1 MTSQQPLM
9 RAGVRPGMPPAVL
22 LSIGIHLVVIFGFL
36 VTPMGDTAA
45 RVASRAVSVLLMPS
59 ERAPTAALSD
69 ALDNQ
74 TGVLETLDS
83 QVFAMPSEPVAADT
97 GIEVTQGTQSGLTM
111 TAHAGVANPRVAARA
126 TPDAA
131 YLKAWQADIER
142 FGNAYYRG
150 LALRYGD
157 GDVRLRV
164 TVAADGGLRAI
175 DLLTSSGIDALDQA
189 AVHTVEQLAP
199 FAPFPPALAATTS
212 ELAIIRTW
220 QFRR

>member
-1 MTSQQPLM
+1 M

-83 QVFAMPSEPVAADT
+83 QVLAMPSEPIATDT
-97 GIEVTQGTQSGLTM
+97 GNEVTRGTQSGLSM
-111 TAHAGVANPRVAARA
+111 TAHASVANPRVAARA

-175 DLLTSSGIDALDQA
+175 DLLTSSGIDALDRA

>member
-83 QVFAMPSEPVAADT
+83 QVLAMPSEPIATDT
-97 GIEVTQGTQSGLTM
+97 GSEVTRGTQSGLSM
-111 TAHAGVANPRVAARA
+111 TAHASVANPRVAARA

-175 DLLTSSGIDALDQA
+175 DLLTSSGIDALDRA

>member
-1 MTSQQPLM
+1 M
-9 RAGVRPGMPPAVL
+9 RVGMRPGMPPAVL

-36 VTPMGDTAA
+36 VTPMGDSAA

-59 ERAPTAALSD
+59 ERAPTAALTD

-74 TGVLETLDS
+74 SGVLETLDS
-83 QVFAMPSEPVAADT
+83 QVFAMRSEPVAADT
-97 GIEVTQGTQSGLTM
+97 GTEVTQGTQSGLTM

-175 DLLTSSGIDALDQA
+175 DLLTSSGIDALDRA

>member
-1 MTSQQPLM
+1 M

-83 QVFAMPSEPVAADT
+83 QVLAMPSEPVATDT
-97 GIEVTQGTQSGLTM
+97 GSEVTRGTQSGLSM
-111 TAHAGVANPRVAARA
+111 TAHASVANPRVAARA

-175 DLLTSSGIDALDQA
+175 DLLTSSGIDALDRA

>member
-1 MTSQQPLM
+1 M
-9 RAGVRPGMPPAVL
+9 RAGVPGMPPAVL

-36 VTPMGDTAA
+36 VTPMGDSAA

-59 ERAPTAALSD
+59 ERAPTMALTD

-97 GIEVTQGTQSGLTM
+97 GNKVTRGTHSGLTM
-111 TAHAGVANPRVAARA
+111 AAPAGAASPRVAARA

-131 YLKAWQADIER
+131 YLKTWQADIER
-142 FGNAYYRG
+142 FGNTYYRG

-157 GDVRLRV
+157 GDVRLKV
-164 TVAADGGLRAI
+164 TVDADGRLRGI
-175 DLLTSSGIDALDQA
+175 DLLTSSGTDALDRA

-199 FAPFPPALAATTS
+199 FAAFPPVLAATTA

>member
-1 MTSQQPLM
+1 M
-9 RAGVRPGMPPAVL
+9 RAGVPPGMPPAVL

-36 VTPMGDTAA
+36 VTPMGDSAA
-45 RVASRAVSVLLMPS
+45 RVANRAVSVLLMPS
-59 ERAPTAALSD
+59 ERAPTAALTD

-74 TGVLETLDS
+74 AGVLETLDS
-83 QVFAMPSEPVAADT
+83 QAFAMPSDPVTADT
-97 GIEVTQGTQSGLTM
+97 GEVTLGTHSGLTM
-111 TAHAGVANPRVAARA
+111 AAHAGIANPRVAARA
-126 TPDAA
+126 TLDAA

-164 TVAADGGLRAI
+164 TVAADGRLRAI
-175 DLLTSSGIDALDQA
+175 DLLTSSGIDALDRA

>member
-1 MTSQQPLM
+1 M

-83 QVFAMPSEPVAADT
+83 QVLAMPSEPIATDT
-97 GIEVTQGTQSGLTM
+97 GSEVTRGTQGGLSM
-111 TAHAGVANPRVAARA
+111 TAHASVANPRVAARA

-175 DLLTSSGIDALDQA
+175 DLLTSSGIDALDRA

>member
-1 MTSQQPLM
+1 M

-36 VTPMGDTAA
+36 VTPMGDSAA

-59 ERAPTAALSD
+59 ERAPTAALTD

-74 TGVLETLDS
+74 SGVLETLDS
-83 QVFAMPSEPVAADT
+83 QVFAMRSEPVAADT
-97 GIEVTQGTQSGLTM
+97 GTEVTQGTQSGLTM

-175 DLLTSSGIDALDQA
+175 DLLTSSGIEALDQA

>member
-1 MTSQQPLM
+1 MISQQPLM

-83 QVFAMPSEPVAADT
+83 QVLAMPSEPIATDT
-97 GIEVTQGTQSGLTM
+97 GSEVTRGTQSGLSM
-111 TAHAGVANPRVAARA
+111 TAHASVANPRVAARA

-175 DLLTSSGIDALDQA
+175 DLLTSSGIDALDRA

>member
-1 MTSQQPLM
+1 M

-36 VTPMGDTAA
+36 VTPIGDSAA

-59 ERAPTAALSD
+59 ERAPTAALTD

-74 TGVLETLDS
+74 SGVLETLDS
-83 QVFAMPSEPVAADT
+83 QVFAMPSEPVTADT
-97 GIEVTQGTQSGLTM
+97 GTEVPQGTQSGLTM

-175 DLLTSSGIDALDQA
+175 DLLTSSGIDALDRA

>member
-1 MTSQQPLM
+1 LISQQSLM
-9 RAGVRPGMPPAVL
+9 RVGMRPGMPPAVL

-36 VTPMGDTAA
+36 VTPMGDSAA

-59 ERAPTAALSD
+59 ERAPTAALTD

-74 TGVLETLDS
+74 SGVLETLDS
-83 QVFAMPSEPVAADT
+83 QVFAMRSEPVAADT
-97 GIEVTQGTQSGLTM
+97 GTEVTQGTQSGLTM

-175 DLLTSSGIDALDQA
+175 DLLTSSGIEALDQA

>member
-1 MTSQQPLM
+1 M

-83 QVFAMPSEPVAADT
+83 QVLAMPSEPIATDT
-97 GIEVTQGTQSGLTM
+97 GSEVTRGTQSGLSM
-111 TAHAGVANPRVAARA
+111 TAHASVANPRVAARA

-175 DLLTSSGIDALDQA
+175 DLLTSSGIDALDRA

>member
-1 MTSQQPLM
+1 MISQQPLV
-9 RAGVRPGMPPAVL
+9 RAGVPPGMPPAVL

-36 VTPMGDTAA
+36 VTPMGDSAA

-59 ERAPTAALSD
+59 ERAPTTALTD

-74 TGVLETLDS
+74 SGVLETLDS
-83 QVFAMPSEPVAADT
+83 QVFAMRSEPVAADT
-97 GIEVTQGTQSGLTM
+97 GTEVIQGTHSGLTM

-150 LALRYGD
+150 LALRYGE

-175 DLLTSSGIDALDQA
+175 DLLTSSGIDALDRA

>member
-1 MTSQQPLM
+1 
-9 RAGVRPGMPPAVL
+9 MPPAVL

-36 VTPMGDTAA
+36 VTPMGDSAA
-45 RVASRAVSVLLMPS
+45 TVASRAVSVLLMPS
-59 ERAPTAALSD
+59 ERAPTTALTD

-97 GIEVTQGTQSGLTM
+97 GNKVTRGTHSGLTM
-111 TAHAGVANPRVAARA
+111 AAPAGAASPQVAARA

-131 YLKAWQADIER
+131 YLKAWQADIEC
-142 FGNAYYRG
+142 FGNTYYRG

-157 GDVRLRV
+157 GDVRLKV
-164 TVAADGGLRAI
+164 TVDADGRLRGI
-175 DLLTSSGIDALDQA
+175 DLLTSSGIDALDRA

-199 FAPFPPALAATTS
+199 FAAFPPVLAATTS

>member
-1 MTSQQPLM
+1 
-9 RAGVRPGMPPAVL
+9 MPPAVL

-36 VTPMGDTAA
+36 VTPMGDSAA
-45 RVASRAVSVLLMPS
+45 TVASRAVSVLLMPS
-59 ERAPTAALSD
+59 ERAPTTALTD

-97 GIEVTQGTQSGLTM
+97 GNKVTRGTHSGLTM
-111 TAHAGVANPRVAARA
+111 AAPAGAASPQVAARA

-142 FGNAYYRG
+142 FGNTYYRG

-157 GDVRLRV
+157 GDVRLKV
-164 TVAADGGLRAI
+164 TVDADGRLRGI
-175 DLLTSSGIDALDQA
+175 DLLTSSGIDALDRA

-199 FAPFPPALAATTS
+199 FAAFPPVLAATTS

>member
-1 MTSQQPLM
+1 M
-9 RAGVRPGMPPAVL
+9 RAGVRPSMPPAVL

-36 VTPMGDTAA
+36 VTPMGDSAA
-45 RVASRAVSVLLMPS
+45 TVASRAVSVLLMPS
-59 ERAPTAALSD
+59 ERAPTTALTD

-83 QVFAMPSEPVAADT
+83 QVFAMPSEPVEADT
-97 GIEVTQGTQSGLTM
+97 GNKVTRGTHSGLTM
-111 TAHAGVANPRVAARA
+111 AAPAGAASPQVAARA

-142 FGNAYYRG
+142 FGNTYYRG

-164 TVAADGGLRAI
+164 TVDANGRLRGI
-175 DLLTSSGIDALDQA
+175 DLLTSSGIDALDRA

-199 FAPFPPALAATTS
+199 FAAFPPVLAATTS